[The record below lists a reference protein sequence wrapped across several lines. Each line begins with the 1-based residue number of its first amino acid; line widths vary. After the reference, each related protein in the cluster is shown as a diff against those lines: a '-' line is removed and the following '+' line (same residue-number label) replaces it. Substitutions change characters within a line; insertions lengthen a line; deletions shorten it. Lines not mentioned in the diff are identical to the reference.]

1 MCVYA
6 HDGYTSPPSPELGQ
20 NSLILGVQNAMPF
33 FPVDLAFLSEP
44 AGCFGQGA
52 TNNTKSK
59 ARTAT
64 LFSELCL

>member
-20 NSLILGVQNAMPF
+20 NSLILRVQNAMPF